1 MKAQDILGSP
11 PFIALGIAV
20 ARLNP
25 PRFSY
30 WLAKRVAHRM
40 ARRRVSLFR
49 TLRENIAQ
57 VVGPETSAATLDA
70 LAEEAIYHAGR
81 TYVDMFRVTADD
93 YRRGRVALRY
103 DAAHWEQVRKALLD
117 DASGTVVVGPH
128 LSNFDL
134 AAQWFV
140 YQGVEMQALSLA
152 NPDRGDRVIN
162 WLREHRGIIVTP
174 IDTRSLRLAVERL
187 RRGGVV
193 LTGVDRPV
201 STDDALL
208 PFFGRPAHMPMG
220 HVRLAL
226 QTKSRIVVA
235 GCVQEPDGV
244 YAVRLAGPI
253 EMERTG
259 NRDQDVRHNALRVLA
274 HIEAMIRE
282 APAQWLM
289 FVPVWP
295 DLAPCVL

>member
-1 MKAQDILGSP
+1 MKTQDILGSP
-11 PFIALGIAV
+11 PFIALGIAI

-25 PRFSY
+25 PRLSY
-30 WLAKRVAHRM
+30 WLAKRIAHRL
-40 ARRRVSLFR
+40 ARRRVALFR
-49 TLRENIAQ
+49 TLRNNIAQ
-57 VVGPETSAATLDA
+57 VVGPETNAATLDG
-70 LAEEAIYHAGR
+70 LAEEAIYHAGC
-81 TYVDMFRVTADD
+81 TYVDMFRVTAAD
-93 YRRGRVALRY
+93 YRRGKVTLRY
-103 DAAHWEQVRKALLD
+103 DADQWALIKKALLD
-117 DASGTVVVGPH
+117 DAEGTIVVGPP

-162 WLREHRGIIVTP
+162 WLRQHRGIIVTP
-174 IDTRSLRLAVERL
+174 INTQSLRLAVERL
-187 RRGGVV
+187 KRGGVV
-193 LTGVDRPV
+193 LTGVDRPI
-201 STDDALL
+201 SPDDALL
-208 PFFGRPAHMPMG
+208 PFFGRLAPLPTG

-226 QTKSRIVVA
+226 KTKSRIVVA
-235 GCVQEPDGV
+235 GCVQEPDGA

-253 EMERTG
+253 EMERIG
-259 NRDQDVRHNALRVLA
+259 DREQDVRHNALRVLA

-295 DLAPCVL
+295 NTASSLP